1 MTPLC
6 HVTSPELKGGGSP
19 QNGEKWSALNS
30 QQCTSKLSCHLF
42 KWPRGSN
49 GRRRPKRT
57 HFITRAQFSPEGS
70 TSYFACT
77 KCCCGLLRTLIFN
90 PPVVPPHLHL
100 DGSLY
105 CSQPHCNVSLCTD
118 GQNCLFPCPTLHT
131 APTPPPRTLALIAP
145 DHQYVSAADVSLLNL
160 RREHNQPHL
169 LQFFL
174 STIAP
179 LPTKKITSALP

>member
-1 MTPLC
+1 MT
-6 HVTSPELKGGGSP
+6 SGLKWEKTAKKDTLYNSGSIQP
-19 QNGEKWSALNS
+19 RRL
-30 QQCTSKLSCHLF
+30 HLLF
-42 KWPRGSN
+42 CLHKV
-49 GRRRPKRT
+49 
-57 HFITRAQFSPEGS
+57 
-70 TSYFACT
+70 
-77 KCCCGLLRTLIFN
+77 LLRASPYINLQ
-90 PPVVPPHLHL
+90 PPGCPPHLHL

-118 GQNCLFPCPTLHT
+118 RQNCLFPCPPLHT
-131 APTPPPRTLALIAP
+131 APTPPPRTPALIAP

-179 LPTKKITSALP
+179 LRTKKITSALP